1 MAIDY
6 LSSKVKLYCASKGVS
21 SVTFTKD
28 VLLQDDGD
36 GSYIKEWNLDIDKP
50 TDATLNKFD
59 GQSSRRMSILRNQRD
74 KLLKETDWLALSDV
88 TMSDDWKTYRQS
100 LRDIT
105 TQTPSDDSLS
115 NITFPTKPS

>member
-21 SVTFTKD
+21 SVNFTKD

-59 GQSSRRMSILRNQRD
+59 GQSSRR
-74 KLLKETDWLALSDV
+74 
-88 TMSDDWKTYRQS
+88 
-100 LRDIT
+100 
-105 TQTPSDDSLS
+105 
-115 NITFPTKPS
+115 

>member
-21 SVTFTKD
+21 SVNFTKD